1 MVEDRGR
8 PRLDSDMQDTP
19 SAYYTTRE
27 LADLLRIK
35 ERKVYDMAAA
45 GQVPCVRVVGKL
57 LFPVDDIAN
66 WIDASRSGPQ
76 TGPSNTQLPD
86 VVAGSHDPLLDWA
99 LHASASGL
107 ATFFDGSL
115 DGLSR
120 LEARQALACGTH
132 IHENGDWNTKTV
144 SERLG
149 SAPVVLVEFAR
160 RQRGLIVPPDNPEA
174 IKTIPDLTGL
184 RVARRQATAASQGLF
199 DSLARQDGIAD
210 HLPEWD
216 LPTARTEE
224 DLAMLVFSR
233 KADAAFGLACVAT
246 QYRLDFVP
254 VLEERFDLLVWRH
267 AWFEPQFQRF
277 LSFAQSPEFRA
288 KAAEL
293 GGYNLGGF
301 GQVHFNGSTA

>member
-1 MVEDRGR
+1 MVEDLGR
-8 PRLDSDMQDTP
+8 PDLGSSMQDAP
-19 SAYYTTRE
+19 SSYYTTRE

-57 LFPVDDIAN
+57 LFPVEDIAN
-66 WIDASRSGPQ
+66 WINASRSGPHP
-76 TGPSNTQLPD
+76 TPSDTQLPD

-115 DGLSR
+115 DGLNR

-132 IHENGDWNTKTV
+132 IHENGDWNIGTV

-149 SAPVVLVEFAR
+149 SAPLVLVEFAR
-160 RQRGLIVPPDNPEA
+160 RQRGLIVPSGNPKA
-174 IKTIPDLTGL
+174 IVGINDLTGL

-199 DSLARQDGIAD
+199 DTLALESGIGE

-224 DLAMLVFSR
+224 ELAMLVFSQ

-254 VLEERFDLLVWRH
+254 ILEERFDLLVWRH

-277 LSFAQSPEFRA
+277 LSFAQGSEFRA

-293 GGYNLGGF
+293 GGYNLSGF
-301 GQVHFNGSTA
+301 GHVHFNGSTA